1 MDSTVAID
9 ARSLA
14 NVRGY
19 YRGGHDPV
27 AWGRY
32 LSGRFG
38 LHRAEIDFAA
48 RHDIVLYLLVPD
60 ANCSGCAG
68 GDLCGNDRSP
78 EQAARDA
85 QQAIAAARAL
95 SIPAGAA
102 LFKDVEEIS
111 ACHGE
116 LTGNYLEAWFQRLQ
130 HSPYR
135 PAFYGNATAQD
146 YDFPRA
152 YCAAARR
159 DPVFR
164 REVILAQDEPEPAIG
179 APLATIGP
187 ANAPTFSPD
196 RPNCAPRGMTKIWQY
211 GESLSPDNLTDVD
224 EIQPDTPGLLM
235 PDGSVTSPP

>member
-32 LSGRFG
+32 LTGRFG
-38 LHRAEIDFAA
+38 LHRAEIGFAA
-48 RHDIVLYLLVPD
+48 RYGIVLYLLVPD
-60 ANCSGCAG
+60 ANCSGCAD
-68 GDLCGNDRSP
+68 GDLCGNDRSAA
-78 EQAARDA
+78 QAVRDA
-85 QQAIAAARAL
+85 QQAIAAARWL
-95 SIPAGAA
+95 NIPPGVT
-102 LFKDVEEIS
+102 LFKDVEEVG

-116 LTGNYLEAWFQRLQ
+116 LTGSYLDAWFLQLQ

-135 PAFYGNATAQD
+135 AAFYGNATAQD

-152 YCAAARR
+152 YCAAARH
-159 DPVFR
+159 DSLFR

-179 APLATIGP
+179 APRATIGP
-187 ANAPTFSPD
+187 ANAPKFSPD
-196 RPNCAPRGMTKIWQY
+196 HPSCAPPGVTKIWQY
-211 GESLSPDNLTDVD
+211 GESLNPDNLTDVD

-235 PDGSVTSPP
+235 PDGSVTTPP